1 MSLKMCI
8 ACGQT
13 VFILNIIKTQA
24 RNSIKPIKLCHCGC
38 STIST
43 SGSSWVS
50 GKGLVETTDPAAAAV
65 ASDLRLNI
73 CMIVGWLEDVLGVG
87 LPHRG

>member
-1 MSLKMCI
+1 M
-8 ACGQT
+8 
-13 VFILNIIKTQA
+13 
-24 RNSIKPIKLCHCGC
+24 
-38 STIST
+38 
-43 SGSSWVS
+43 
-50 GKGLVETTDPAAAAV
+50 ETTDPAAAAV